1 MKDFITTIASVL
13 ILMMFVMQF
22 AANQAAYTRIMSA
35 EYAVRELRLIS
46 ENQGMISSESI
57 AELRKS
63 LADILECG
71 QEEICILP
79 SGADYDAPNEGNQP
93 LSVNLEVK
101 MPVYGV
107 IGPARALG
115 IGPEQN
121 VREHVSRSIIMLP
134 PAPEPEEKEPEEQQ

>member
-1 MKDFITTIASVL
+1 MKDFITTIASLL

-22 AANQAAYTRIMSA
+22 AANQASYTRIMSA

-46 ENQGMISSESI
+46 ENQGMISSKSVVK
-57 AELRKS
+57 LRRN

-71 QEEICILP
+71 QEEIDVAI
-79 SGADYDAPNEGNQP
+79 SGADCDVPNEATQP
-93 LSVNLEVK
+93 LSVSLEVK

-115 IGPEQN
+115 IVPEQN
-121 VREHVSRSIIMLP
+121 VREHISRSIIMLP
-134 PAPEPEEKEPEEQQ
+134 PAPEPEKTGPEEQQ